1 METII
6 ILDSGTRYSQM
17 IARRVRECRVYSE
30 ILPLHTSIDRIRRQG
45 LKGIIF
51 VKDPS
56 EVNGLD
62 NSKACLN
69 DAIYDLNVPILEIH
83 YGSLSMVNG
92 AENNADSIKNISGYD
107 KADVRILDSHKL
119 FKALEDLDR
128 NAVAGWIDTQN
139 TSGQVPPESIILTT
153 KDNIPIG
160 SVSKERKIYTVQLH
174 PEFFCTEYGKKIIDN
189 FVTEICK
196 CNKDWTM
203 EHFIHT
209 TVEAIRNQVGSKQIV
224 CGLSG
229 GIDSSVAAILVHRA
243 VGSQL
248 TCIYVDHGFMRKQE
262 SKQVINT
269 FSREFK
275 MNLVS
280 VNAEKRF
287 LAKMVGVTDPEQKR
301 KIIGTEFIRV
311 FEDEARKLGEV
322 DFLVQGTLYSDVVE
336 SGVAQTNVIKTH
348 HNVGGLPDDVQFE
361 LVEPLRALFKDE
373 VRLLANALGLPT
385 EIVWRH
391 PFPGPGLA
399 IRIIGEVTK
408 EKLRILQEVDA
419 IYLEEIR
426 RANLYRDIWQ
436 AFAVLTNTRT
446 VGVTDNKRTYEYVV
460 ALRAIVSEDG
470 MTADWVRIPYPVLE
484 RISSRILQE
493 VKGVNR
499 VTYDISSK
507 PPATIEWE

>member
-1 METII
+1 MEAVI

-17 IARRVRECRVYSE
+17 IARRVRDCRVYSE
-30 ILPLHTSIDRIRRQG
+30 IIPLCTSIDTIRRKNP
-45 LKGIIF
+45 KGIIF
-51 VKDPS
+51 VNDPS
-56 EVNGLD
+56 AVNDLD
-62 NSKACLN
+62 KKLCL
-69 DAIYDLNVPILEIH
+69 DHKIYDLDVPILVIN
-83 YGSLSMVNG
+83 YASLPILRQTDNS
-92 AENNADSIKNISGYD
+92 EL
-107 KADVRILDSHKL
+107 LDSHKL
-119 FKALEDLDR
+119 FKAMGDLDQ
-128 NAVAGWIDTQN
+128 NAVAGWIDYQN
-139 TSGQVPPESIILTT
+139 TTEQVPAGSIIYVT

-160 SVSKERKIYTVQLH
+160 SVCEERKLYTVQLH
-174 PEFFCTEYGKKIIDN
+174 PEFFLTEYGKKIIDN
-189 FVTEICK
+189 FVTEICN
-196 CNKDWTM
+196 CSKDWTM

-209 TVEAIRNQVGSKQIV
+209 TVEAIRKQVGSKQIV

-248 TCIYVDHGFMRKQE
+248 TCIYVDHGFMRKHE

-280 VNAEKRF
+280 VNAAERF
-287 LAKMVGVTDPEQKR
+287 LAKMGGVTDPEQKR

-336 SGVAQTNVIKTH
+336 SGFAKTNVIKSH
-348 HNVGGLPDDVQFE
+348 HNVGGLPDDVQFKI
-361 LVEPLRALFKDE
+361 VEPLRVLFKDE
-373 VRLLANALGLPT
+373 VRTLAHALGLPAD
-385 EIVWRH
+385 IVWRH

-408 EKLRILQEVDA
+408 EKLAILQEVDA

-436 AFAVLTNTRT
+436 AFAVLTNIRT
-446 VGVTDNKRTYEYVV
+446 VGVTANRRTYDYVV